1 MAGFLPTFLRFLVLA
16 LYVLLFG
23 RVLISWVSP
32 RYDSPVARFLYDTTE
47 PILAPIRRV
56 LPATG
61 MIDWSPFVAII
72 VLGILASALRIA

>member
-1 MAGFLPTFLRFLVLA
+1 MVGFLPTFLRFLVLA

-23 RVLISWVSP
+23 RVLISWVNP
-32 RYDSPVARFLYDTTE
+32 RFDSPLARFFYDTTE

-61 MIDWSPFVAII
+61 MIDWSPFVAIV
-72 VLGILASALRIA
+72 VLGLLASAFRIA